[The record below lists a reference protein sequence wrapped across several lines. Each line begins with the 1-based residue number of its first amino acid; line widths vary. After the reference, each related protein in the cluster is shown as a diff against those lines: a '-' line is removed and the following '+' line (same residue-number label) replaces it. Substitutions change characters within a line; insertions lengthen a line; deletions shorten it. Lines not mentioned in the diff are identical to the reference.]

1 MSCRARLPVLVMASA
16 LVAAA
21 AQAAPAP
28 GDAVSFIACPIARD
42 TGPETDLCFFAEHRG
57 ERFALLN
64 PPDTGGPELG
74 HKVLVEGVVTD
85 KPRLCGGLQLEGR
98 FTPLRE
104 LSPECNV
111 LLPFD
116 GKTTIAAGSAFSVVQ
131 RRTGLQELA
140 ERAEREPAISILP
153 VTQPPAPAPPL
164 PPKPYPSRSLTLDY
178 LFDSDRGQGPQLS
191 ELIALVDYAKAIKA
205 QRLIINTRRAAS
217 RLDDGQV
224 LTETEGMGRRRADKL
239 TAIISG
245 LGFSEDRIVARVS
258 EEPPAPDGRDD
269 WRARRAV
276 VTVEP

>member
-1 MSCRARLPVLVMASA
+1 MIPRALALALTAAFASTHVL
-16 LVAAA
+16 
-21 AQAAPAP
+21 AAPAP

-42 TGPETDLCFFAEHRG
+42 TGPDTDLCFFAEHRG
-57 ERFALLN
+57 ESFALLN

-74 HKVLVEGVVTD
+74 HQVLVEGVVID

-104 LSPECNV
+104 LSPQCNV

-140 ERAEREPAISILP
+140 ARAEREPAVSILP
-153 VTQPPAPAPPL
+153 VTQPPAPSPPL
-164 PPKPYPSRSLTLDY
+164 PPMPYPTRSLTLDY
-178 LFDSDRGQGPQLS
+178 LFDSDRGVGPQLS

-205 QRLIINTRRAAS
+205 RRVTIRTQRAAS

-224 LTETEGMGRRRADKL
+224 LNEVPGMGRRRADKL
-239 TAIISG
+239 TTIIAG
-245 LGFSEDRIVARVS
+245 LGFATDRIVTQVS
-258 EEPPAPDGRDD
+258 EEPPTPDGRED
-269 WRARRAV
+269 WRARAAT